1 MFCIIV
7 KNVVKKGSRNQYLNV
22 MKENAKA
29 SVNNETGCFV
39 FDVLECQADD
49 HCFYLYEIYADE
61 AALAAHKLTEHYL
74 SSRQQITGLV
84 EDQSVIRSDVVER
97 NAK

>member
-1 MFCIIV
+1 MFCIMV
-7 KNVVKKGSRNQYLNV
+7 KNLIKKGSREQYLIV

-29 SVNNETGCFV
+29 SVNNEVGCFV

-61 AALAAHKLTEHYL
+61 AALAEHKLTEHYL
-74 SSRQQITGLV
+74 TSRQQIAGLV
-84 EDQSVIRSDVVER
+84 EDLSVIRCDVIER
-97 NAK
+97 NNN

>member
-7 KNVVKKGSRNQYLNV
+7 KNLVKKGCRDQYLAV

-29 SVNNETGCFV
+29 SVNNEAGCFV

-49 HCFYLYEIYADE
+49 HCFYLYEIYADK
-61 AALAAHKLTEHYL
+61 AALAEHKLTEHYL
-74 SSRQQITGLV
+74 ASRQQITGLV
-84 EDQSVIRSDVVER
+84 EDQSVIRCDVVER
-97 NAK
+97 NTE

>member
-7 KNVVKKGSRNQYLNV
+7 KNLVKKGCRDQYLAV

-29 SVNNETGCFV
+29 SVNNEAGCFV

-49 HCFYLYEIYADE
+49 NCFYLYEIYADE
-61 AALAAHKLTEHYL
+61 AALAEHKLTEHYL
-74 SSRQQITGLV
+74 ASRQQITGLV
-84 EDQSVIRSDVVER
+84 EDQSVIRCDVVER
-97 NAK
+97 NTE